1 MILVLISKEKIKMDE
16 QDSMINDMCCILKFT
31 SEVLKQIIN
40 KTSDE
45 ELAIKLSDQAIEIAE
60 YFLKDKK
67 ILH

>member
-1 MILVLISKEKIKMDE
+1 LILVLISKEKIKMDE